1 MSTGPRK
8 GIYAAAI
15 TAIGAD
21 REPDTHATVEN
32 GRWLLANGCDGLAI
46 LGTTGEANSLS
57 VEQRERIIESVCH
70 DLPRERL
77 MLGTGCCALADSVR
91 LTRHA
96 LAAGCPHVLMLP
108 TFYYKNQSD
117 DAVYASFAEV
127 FERVGDSR
135 LRVYLYHFP
144 QLSATPIPLAV
155 VDRLIADYPETV
167 IGLKD
172 SSGDFENYSSV
183 LLKNHPGFAVFPG
196 SERFLLDA
204 LKLGGPG
211 SISAT
216 SNVICHLAGQVLRHW
231 EQGSIELAEQ
241 AQANLSRLRAVLQD
255 FPMLVAAKQLTLQRS
270 GNPVWGNVLPPM
282 LALSDEARG
291 RLNSALEQA
300 GFFADHP
307 EFAPAAVQAA
317 Q

>member
-1 MSTGPRK
+1 MSEGARK
-8 GIYAAAI
+8 GVYAAAI
-15 TAIGAD
+15 TAIASD
-21 REPDTHATVEN
+21 REPDIHATVEN
-32 GRWLLANGCDGLAI
+32 GQWLLANGCDGLAV

-70 DLPRERL
+70 ELPRERL
-77 MLGTGCCALADSVR
+77 MIGTGCCALADTVR

-117 DAVYASFAEV
+117 DAVYASFAEA
-127 FERVGDSR
+127 FERIGDER

-144 QLSATPIPLAV
+144 QMSATPIPLAV
-155 VDRLIADYPETV
+155 VDRLIADYPKTV
-167 IGLKD
+167 VGLKD
-172 SSGDFENYSSV
+172 SSGDFENYSAV

-211 SISAT
+211 AISAT
-216 SNVICHLAGQVLRHW
+216 TNVICHLAANVLRHW
-231 EQGSIELAEQ
+231 NQGSVELAEQ
-241 AQANLSRLRAVLQD
+241 AQAKLSQLRAVLQD

-270 GNPVWGNVLPPM
+270 GNPAWEHLLPPN
-282 LALSDEARG
+282 LPLSSEKRDALNA
-291 RLNSALEQA
+291 ALEQA
-300 GFFADHP
+300 GFFHDHP
-307 EFAPAAVQAA
+307 EFAPAAVAAA